1 MITVGQ
7 VCGSWS
13 LDIVY
18 TCVRGK
24 PAKVAVNPLPR
35 LDPVQSGARACERL
49 TARPSGYKEVHSP
62 ISICRYLRI
71 RQGWQG
77 TPRVRAIVN
86 GYTVRC
92 SHVDCFSLSKAGVA
106 IAPFAGQR
114 VRSWRRT
121 RVLREQCQC
130 GRPSI
135 CARTWQEHLAGH
147 VQLRSPLNQNQQ
159 LYQPCS
165 GNISAC
171 LSEIRRG
178 WQQQSYP
185 GKLTACPYSVQNEL
199 RAP

>member
-1 MITVGQ
+1 MWQLVARY
-7 VCGSWS
+7 
-13 LDIVY
+13 IVY
-18 TCVRGK
+18 MHEGQASKGGCE
-24 PAKVAVNPLPR
+24 PFAPPR
-35 LDPVQSGARACERL
+35 RRTQSGARACERL

-62 ISICRYLRI
+62 ISIYRYLRI

-86 GYTVRC
+86 GYTIRC

-121 RVLREQCQC
+121 RVLREHCQR

-147 VQLRSPLNQNQQ
+147 VQLRSPRNQSQQ
-159 LYQPCS
+159 L
-165 GNISAC
+165 
-171 LSEIRRG
+171 
-178 WQQQSYP
+178 
-185 GKLTACPYSVQNEL
+185 
-199 RAP
+199 